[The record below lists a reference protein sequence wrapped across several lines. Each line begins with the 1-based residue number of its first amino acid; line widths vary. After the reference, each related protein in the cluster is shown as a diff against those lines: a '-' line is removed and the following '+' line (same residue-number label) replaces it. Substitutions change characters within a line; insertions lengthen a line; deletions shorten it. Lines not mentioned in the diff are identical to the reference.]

1 MIIIVSYAEARQVLL
16 QAQSA
21 GANITRPGTKGN
33 RCFYYI
39 YCMIATMKTKKRG
52 LLLCSLMVL
61 AVHLFA
67 QDTDTISLGYQIGYH
82 IGSWLPFSIIILLA
96 LLILLKSSRQR
107 RAK

>member
-67 QDTDTISLGYQIGYH
+67 QDTDTTSLGYQIGYH

-107 RAK
+107 RDN